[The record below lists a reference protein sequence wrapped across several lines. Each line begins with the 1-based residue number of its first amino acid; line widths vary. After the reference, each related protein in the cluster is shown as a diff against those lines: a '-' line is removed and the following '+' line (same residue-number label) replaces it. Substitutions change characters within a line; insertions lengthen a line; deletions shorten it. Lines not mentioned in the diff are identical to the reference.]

1 MSSPLRIDT
10 LEIDG
15 MTARVS
21 YFYDSDSDAPW
32 DNCDGHGPV
41 RKSRHRHSYGNSDK
55 RPGERPMNRASS
67 NEYQF
72 YYDWQA
78 AMKIAEKDGWNAE
91 PYEAPGRALRA
102 VESDFKFL
110 KAWVNDEWQYVGVKV
125 EMLDEDGELTHDF
138 ETMWGVETW
147 KDYHEE
153 CAKEMAEAL
162 VKSHKEDL
170 AKAALQERI
179 DNRYRDAMNLGVLEA
194 A

>member
-1 MSSPLRIDT
+1 MAHAFQTDT

-15 MTARVS
+15 MTVRVN
-21 YFYDSDSDAPW
+21 YFSDEFCDPPW
-32 DNCDGHGPV
+32 DNADGHGPV
-41 RKSRHRHSYGNSDK
+41 RKSRHRHSWGNSDK
-55 RPGERPMNRASS
+55 RPGERPMNTASS
-67 NEYQF
+67 AEYQF

-78 AMKIAEKDGWNAE
+78 AMVIAEKDGWNAP
-91 PYEAPGRALRA
+91 PYDAPGRALRA

-110 KAWVNDEWQYVGVKV
+110 KAWVNDEWNYCGIRV
-125 EMLDEDGELTHDF
+125 ELVDEDGDSDDL
-138 ETMWGVETW
+138 WGVETW

-162 VKSHKEDL
+162 VKQHKEDL
-170 AKAALQERI
+170 AAASLQERI